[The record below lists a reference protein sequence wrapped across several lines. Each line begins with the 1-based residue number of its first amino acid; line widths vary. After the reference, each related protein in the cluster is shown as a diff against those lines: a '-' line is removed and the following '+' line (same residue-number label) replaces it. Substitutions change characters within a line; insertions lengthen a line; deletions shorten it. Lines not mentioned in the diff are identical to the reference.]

1 MFPSDGGKGIQ
12 GMPHRF
18 ADDLEAIQRPHRRQ
32 NMRGVGPLAATP
44 LKQLALAAPGE
55 QGVKE

>member
-1 MFPSDGGKGIQ
+1 
-12 GMPHRF
+12 MPHRF

-44 LKQLALAAPGE
+44 LKPLALAAPGE